1 LLKTLIEMGADIDIE
16 DNEGSSVKKEIEGDE
31 EF

>member
-1 LLKTLIEMGADIDIE
+1 MGADINIE

-31 EF
+31 EFKQFIN

>member
-1 LLKTLIEMGADIDIE
+1 MGADINIE

-31 EF
+31 EFKDLIK

>member
-1 LLKTLIEMGADIDIE
+1 MGADINIE

-31 EF
+31 EFKNLIN